1 MPEAGTPWVLMAF
14 LGGRLAR
21 RPLCAAPA
29 GAGLILVGLCA
40 YVALVHF
47 AYATSLYNITTDG
60 RASSWGT
67 LAVLFGSASGV
78 VGFWTWGEPE
88 RLRQAAWGFAIGV
101 PVAEA
106 AHVLLTPDHPS
117 AVGLALALV
126 LTGAALVLV
135 ASRKVSWGGLLVAAA
150 GWAAVGYTA
159 SLVVY

>member
-1 MPEAGTPWVLMAF
+1 M
-14 LGGRLAR
+14 
-21 RPLCAAPA
+21 
-29 GAGLILVGLCA
+29 
-40 YVALVHF
+40 
-47 AYATSLYNITTDG
+47 
-60 RASSWGT
+60 
-67 LAVLFGSASGV
+67 
-78 VGFWTWGEPE
+78 
-88 RLRQAAWGFAIGV
+88 
-101 PVAEA
+101 AEA